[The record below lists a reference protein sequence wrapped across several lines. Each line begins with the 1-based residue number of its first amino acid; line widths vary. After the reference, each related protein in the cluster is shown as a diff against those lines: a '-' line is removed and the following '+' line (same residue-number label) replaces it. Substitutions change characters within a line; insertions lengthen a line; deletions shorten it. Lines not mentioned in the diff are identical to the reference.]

1 MSKCTFNYV
10 IKIRPKFLFT
20 RPYQPGGDPL
30 GLDPGFLKLVA
41 EKYNFKVSFNLYV
54 EKFTFSITEEPV
66 VGSDP
71 HLVN

>member
-1 MSKCTFNYV
+1 M
-10 IKIRPKFLFT
+10 
-20 RPYQPGGDPL
+20 

-71 HLVN
+71 HLVNKQFLSMRDLRINIQFSSLILAKQTL